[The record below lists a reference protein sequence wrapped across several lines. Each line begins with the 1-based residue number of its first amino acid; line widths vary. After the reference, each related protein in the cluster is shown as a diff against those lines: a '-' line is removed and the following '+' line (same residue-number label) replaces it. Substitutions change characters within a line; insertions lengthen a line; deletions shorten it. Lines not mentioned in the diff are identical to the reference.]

1 MNYDSSYA
9 KAGAISDDKE
19 IVAIGKSNGNV

>member
-9 KAGAISDDKE
+9 KAGVISDDKE
-19 IVAIGKSNGNV
+19 IIAIGKSNGNV